1 LAKNNGQGSPK
12 QQGKRLMS
20 KNLQHYHAYLLRIW
34 REEEGMPWRATL
46 QNPHT
51 GEQEGFASVEQLI
64 DFIRYKIEE
73 DESSANRRSS

>member
-1 LAKNNGQGSPK
+1 
-12 QQGKRLMS
+12 MS
-20 KNLQHYHAYLLRIW
+20 KDLQHYHAYLLRLW

-64 DFIRYKIEE
+64 HFIRSKTEAE
-73 DESSANRRSS
+73 ESSGNKPTR

>member
-1 LAKNNGQGSPK
+1 
-12 QQGKRLMS
+12 MS
-20 KNLQHYHAYLLRIW
+20 KDLQHYHAYLLRLW

-64 DFIRYKIEE
+64 SFIRGKTEAE
-73 DESSANRRSS
+73 KSSGSKPTR

>member
-1 LAKNNGQGSPK
+1 
-12 QQGKRLMS
+12 M
-20 KNLQHYHAYLLRIW
+20 LRIW

-64 DFIRYKIEE
+64 EFLRDKTEE
-73 DESSANRRSS
+73 ADSEKSSSNN

>member
-1 LAKNNGQGSPK
+1 
-12 QQGKRLMS
+12 MS
-20 KNLQHYHAYLLRIW
+20 NNLQHYHAYLLRIW

-64 DFIRYKIEE
+64 NFIRTKTGE
-73 DESSANRRSS
+73 DTASGNSSPQ

>member
-1 LAKNNGQGSPK
+1 
-12 QQGKRLMS
+12 MS

-64 DFIRYKIEE
+64 SFIRNKTG
-73 DESSANRRSS
+73 ANGTATRDDPQ

>member
-1 LAKNNGQGSPK
+1 
-12 QQGKRLMS
+12 MS
-20 KNLQHYHAYLLRIW
+20 KSLQHYHAYLLRIW

-64 DFIRYKIEE
+64 TFIREKTEGSGPT
-73 DESSANRRSS
+73 SSPKQ

>member
-1 LAKNNGQGSPK
+1 
-12 QQGKRLMS
+12 MS

-64 DFIRYKIEE
+64 EFLRDKTEE
-73 DESSANRRSS
+73 ADSEKSSSNN

>member
-1 LAKNNGQGSPK
+1 
-12 QQGKRLMS
+12 MS
-20 KNLQHYHAYLLRIW
+20 KDLQHYHAYLLRLW

-64 DFIRYKIEE
+64 NFIRGKTEAE
-73 DESSANRRSS
+73 ESSGSKPTQ